1 MKLAL
6 RAEKTRISLNACL
19 VDDGVTNAHKKD
31 GSTTGTLRWDEA
43 PKKLTASDGLA
54 PCRISKVIRAGAA
67 ATSRLP
73 WRHLAKRTGA
83 L

>member
-1 MKLAL
+1 
-6 RAEKTRISLNACL
+6 
-19 VDDGVTNAHKKD
+19 
-31 GSTTGTLRWDEA
+31 
-43 PKKLTASDGLA
+43 
-54 PCRISKVIRAGAA
+54 VIRAGAA